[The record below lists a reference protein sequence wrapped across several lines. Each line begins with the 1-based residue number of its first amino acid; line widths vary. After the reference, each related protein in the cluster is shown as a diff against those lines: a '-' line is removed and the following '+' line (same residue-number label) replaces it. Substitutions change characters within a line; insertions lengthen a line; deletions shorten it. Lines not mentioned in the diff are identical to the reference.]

1 MKIVNRKAG
10 YRYQILDELEA
21 GIALTGS
28 EVKSLREGR
37 GSLLEAFSRIKDGEV
52 WLHNFVIPLYSHASP
67 TGYDPARQ
75 RKLLLHKKEILAL
88 SQKMSSGG
96 LGLVP
101 LSCYF
106 AQGFVKVRLGL
117 ARGKKQYEK
126 RETIKRREQ
135 EREAARAIKLRS

>member
-1 MKIVNRKAG
+1 MKIVNRKAR
-10 YRYQILDELEA
+10 YRYQILDEIEA

-67 TGYDPARQ
+67 SGYDPARP
-75 RKLLLHKKEILAL
+75 RKLLLHKNEILAL

-101 LSCYF
+101 LACYF
-106 AQGFVKVRLGL
+106 SQGFVKVRLGL
-117 ARGKKQYEK
+117 ARGMKQYEK